1 MANSA
6 QSNDELLAHSA
17 QHGRPPQTYAEHVAG
32 ERGVTWRA
40 WRNAEKAGSYSEMF
54 GARLLRAVRLGGE
67 FHDLG
72 KVDPYNQQVL
82 YKANSHEPLPVKHW
96 DAGAGALFHHA
107 PVRDAAAAIAVYAHH
122 KGLPNQEEERK
133 RNELAYRE
141 EEVPRGRTEKT
152 CAFND
157 VRLQKLLD
165 RHKEAIGTMPLPPV
179 PDENTADHLPPL
191 FHRLALSCLV
201 DADHSDT
208 AVHRTGREA
217 PEGLSLRAT
226 ERLAA
231 LRAYVGRLGAG
242 KSADSRTALRQL
254 VFDESLR
261 ARTTPNL
268 LSCDSPV
275 GTGKTTAVM
284 AHLLRAA
291 EDKGLRRIFVV
302 LPFTNIITQ
311 SSRVY
316 RCALTL
322 SGEKALDV
330 VAEHHH
336 RAEFPEGEDDRDSPA
351 RQYAALWHA
360 PIVVVTAVQFFEALA
375 AANTVGLRKLHQLAG
390 SAIFIDEAHAALPAK
405 LWPQAFRWLRQLVDD
420 WGCHCVLASGSL
432 PEFWQMKEFID
443 IKTPVVVPPLL
454 PDSCRNQA
462 SHDES
467 SRVQIRTEPNP
478 LTLDGLT
485 ATLSDSPGPRLLVV
499 NTVQN
504 AAVIAQHL
512 KDAWGQEVV
521 EHVSTALTPEDRA
534 KTYDRICRR
543 LRDRRDEH
551 WTLVATSCV
560 EAGVDFDFASGLR
573 ERASLMSLLQL
584 SGRVNRHGLRG
595 RGPLLDFTL
604 APYPLFNRHPAFEQ
618 SSLVLGEL
626 FREGKV
632 DAKYCGDALQRELD
646 RADIKPFLDRLKME
660 ENALSFA
667 TVEDLFR
674 VISAQTFT
682 AVVKPEL
689 IDRLTSF
696 QPVPFRELQDGSVQL
711 WLGKEREFAL
721 PEFPH
726 LRGVYRWNLEGGYDP
741 FLGVMKGILPLL
753 KAAKFG
759 LDVL

>member
-1 MANSA
+1 MVNPA
-6 QSNDELLAHSA
+6 QSNHELLAHSA
-17 QHGRPPQTYAEHVAG
+17 QHGRPPQTYAAHVAG
-32 ERGVTWRA
+32 EQGVTWRA
-40 WRNAEKAGSYSEMF
+40 WRNAEKAGSYSERF
-54 GARLLRAVRLGGE
+54 GAKLLRAVRLGGE

-72 KVDPYNQQVL
+72 KLDPYNQQVL
-82 YKANSHEPLPVKHW
+82 NKANSREPLPVKHW
-96 DAGAGALFHHA
+96 DAGAAALFHHA

-122 KGLPNQEEERK
+122 KGLPNWEDERK
-133 RNELAYRE
+133 RNDLAYRE

-157 VRLQKLLD
+157 VQLQKFLD
-165 RHKEAIGTMPLPPV
+165 RHKEANGTMPLPPV
-179 PDENTADHLPPL
+179 PDGNTTDHLPPW

-261 ARTTPNL
+261 ARTTPSL
-268 LSCDSPV
+268 LFCDSPV

-291 EDKGLRRIFVV
+291 EDKRLRRIFVV

-311 SSRVY
+311 SSCVY

-322 SGEKALDV
+322 RGEKARDV

-351 RQYAALWHA
+351 RQYAVLWHA
-360 PIVVVTAVQFFEALA
+360 PIVVVTAVQFFETLA
-375 AANTVGLRKLHQLAG
+375 AANTVGLRKLHQLPG

-405 LWPQAFRWLRQLVDD
+405 LWPQAFRWLRQLVDN

-454 PDSCRNQA
+454 PDSCRHQA
-462 SHDES
+462 LHGES
-467 SRVQIRTEPNP
+467 SRVQIRTEPDP

-485 ATLSDSPGPRLLVV
+485 AALRDLPGPRLLVV

-512 KDAWGQEVV
+512 TGAWEQEAV
-521 EHVSTALTPEDRA
+521 EHVSTALTPEDRT
-534 KTYDRICRR
+534 KTYDRIRRR

-618 SSLVLGEL
+618 SALVLGEL
-626 FREGKV
+626 FREKRVG
-632 DAKYCGDALQRELD
+632 AEWCLEALRRELD
-646 RADIKPFLDRLKME
+646 RNDIRPFLEQLRRE

-682 AVVKPEL
+682 AVVKSEL
-689 IDRLTSF
+689 IERLKSF
-696 QPVPFRELQDGSVQL
+696 KPIPFRELQEGSVQL
-711 WLGKEREFAL
+711 WMGKERDFKL
-721 PEFPH
+721 PEIPR
-726 LRGVYRWNLEGGYDP
+726 LAGVFRWNLDYDP
-741 FLGVMKGILPLL
+741 FLGVMKGILKSRAFLAGEENIL
-753 KAAKFG
+753 
-759 LDVL
+759 

>member
-1 MANSA
+1 MVNPA
-6 QSNDELLAHSA
+6 QSNHELLAHSA
-17 QHGRPPQTYAEHVAG
+17 QHGRPPQTYAAHVAG
-32 ERGVTWRA
+32 EQGVTWRA
-40 WRNAEKAGSYSEMF
+40 WRNAEKAGSYSERF
-54 GARLLRAVRLGGE
+54 GAKLLRAVRLGGE

-72 KVDPYNQQVL
+72 KLDPYNQQVL
-82 YKANSHEPLPVKHW
+82 NKANSREPLPVKHW
-96 DAGAGALFHHA
+96 DAGAAALFHHA

-122 KGLPNQEEERK
+122 KGLPNWEDKRK
-133 RNELAYRE
+133 RNDLAYRE

-157 VRLQKLLD
+157 VQLQKFLD
-165 RHKEAIGTMPLPPV
+165 RHKEANGTMPLPPV
-179 PDENTADHLPPL
+179 PDGNTTDHLPPW

-261 ARTTPNL
+261 ARTTPSL
-268 LSCDSPV
+268 LFCDSPV

-291 EDKGLRRIFVV
+291 EDKRLRRIFVV

-322 SGEKALDV
+322 RGEKARDV

-351 RQYAALWHA
+351 RQYAVLWHA
-360 PIVVVTAVQFFEALA
+360 PIVVVTAVQFFETLA
-375 AANTVGLRKLHQLAG
+375 AANTVGLRKLHQLPG

-405 LWPQAFRWLRQLVDD
+405 LWPQAFRWLRQLVDN

-454 PDSCRNQA
+454 PDSCRHQA
-462 SHDES
+462 LHGES
-467 SRVQIRTEPNP
+467 SRVQIRTEPDP

-485 ATLSDSPGPRLLVV
+485 AALRDLPGPRLLVV

-512 KDAWGQEVV
+512 TGAWEQEAV
-521 EHVSTALTPEDRA
+521 EHVSTALTPEDRT
-534 KTYDRICRR
+534 KTYDRIRRR

-618 SSLVLGEL
+618 SALVLGEL
-626 FREGKV
+626 FREKRVG
-632 DAKYCGDALQRELD
+632 AEWCLEALRRELD
-646 RADIKPFLDRLKME
+646 RNDIRPFLEQLRRE

-682 AVVKPEL
+682 AVVKSEL
-689 IDRLTSF
+689 IERLKSF
-696 QPVPFRELQDGSVQL
+696 KPIPFRELQEGSVQL
-711 WLGKEREFAL
+711 WMGKERDFKL
-721 PEFPH
+721 PEIPR
-726 LRGVYRWNLEGGYDP
+726 LAGVFRWNLDYDP
-741 FLGVMKGILPLL
+741 FLGVMKGILKSRAFLAGEENIL
-753 KAAKFG
+753 
-759 LDVL
+759 

>member
-1 MANSA
+1 M
-6 QSNDELLAHSA
+6 
-17 QHGRPPQTYAEHVAG
+17 
-32 ERGVTWRA
+32 
-40 WRNAEKAGSYSEMF
+40 
-54 GARLLRAVRLGGE
+54 
-67 FHDLG
+67 
-72 KVDPYNQQVL
+72 
-82 YKANSHEPLPVKHW
+82 
-96 DAGAGALFHHA
+96 
-107 PVRDAAAAIAVYAHH
+107 
-122 KGLPNQEEERK
+122 
-133 RNELAYRE
+133 
-141 EEVPRGRTEKT
+141 
-152 CAFND
+152 
-157 VRLQKLLD
+157 
-165 RHKEAIGTMPLPPV
+165 
-179 PDENTADHLPPL
+179 
-191 FHRLALSCLV
+191 
-201 DADHSDT
+201 DADHTDT
-208 AVHRTGREA
+208 AVHRIGKEA
-217 PEGLSLRAT
+217 PEGLSLLPAK
-226 ERLAA
+226 RLAA
-231 LRAYVGRLGAG
+231 LRIYVGRLGAG
-242 KSADSRTALRQL
+242 KPADSRTGLRQL

-261 ARTTPNL
+261 ASTKSNL
-268 LSCDSPV
+268 VFCDSAV

-291 EDKGLRRIFVV
+291 EDRPLRRIFVV

-322 SGEKALDV
+322 RGEKARDV

-336 RAEFPEGEDDRDSPA
+336 RAEFPEGEGDRDSPA

-360 PIVVVTAVQFFEALA
+360 PIVVVTAVQFFETLA
-375 AANTVGLRKLHQLAG
+375 AANTAGLRKLHQLPG

-432 PEFWQMKEFID
+432 PEFWLMKEFID
-443 IKTPVVVPPLL
+443 INTPVSVPSLL
-454 PDSCRNQA
+454 PDACRHQA
-462 SHDES
+462 SHGES
-467 SRVQIRTEPNP
+467 SRVQIRTDPDP

-512 KDAWGQEVV
+512 KGAWGQAAV
-521 EHVSTALTPEDRA
+521 EHVSTALTPEDRT
-534 KTYDRICRR
+534 KTYDRIRRR

-560 EAGVDFDFASGLR
+560 EAGVNFDFASGLR
-573 ERASLMSLLQL
+573 ERASLMSLLQV

-595 RGPLLDFTL
+595 RGRSWTSRSRHIRYSTGIQRLSSPRWCL
-604 APYPLFNRHPAFEQ
+604 ASCSEKERWMPSIVEMPCSVNWIGNI
-618 SSLVLGEL
+618 SSRFWIGS
-626 FREGKV
+626 RWKK
-632 DAKYCGDALQRELD
+632 AAQ
-646 RADIKPFLDRLKME
+646 
-660 ENALSFA
+660 SFA

-689 IDRLTSF
+689 IERLTSF

-726 LRGVYRWNLEGGYDP
+726 LQGVYRWNLADGYDS
-741 FLGVMKGILPLL
+741 FLGVMKGVCPC
-753 KAAKFG
+753 
-759 LDVL
+759 